1 MPSIRQLAAIMF
13 TDIVGYTA
21 LMGEDESK
29 AFSILH
35 KNRLL
40 HKQLL
45 EQYNGI
51 WIKELGDGILVSFP
65 TVTDAVLC
73 ATAIQKEAKRQNEF
87 KLRIGINQGEV
98 VFEDGDIFGDGVN
111 IASRLQAL
119 APVGG
124 IWVSESV
131 YKNVSNNKEIETRFV
146 QEETLKNVK
155 EPVRIYEIT
164 TGEQAVQLNPS
175 KPINKASPVKKS
187 LITVPKGNKHV
198 IITGI
203 VILFLATIGLIYWF
217 STGRNTKQIE
227 SIAVLP
233 FVNTSGIADVEYLS
247 DGITE
252 SLINSLSQLAH
263 LSVKARSSVFHYKG
277 KEVTP
282 QVVGKELN
290 VQAVLNGRMVQRGDQ
305 LTLSL
310 DLVDVRTG
318 NQIWGERYMR
328 KQIELVSLQS
338 EIARDVVNKL
348 RVRLSGA
355 DEQRVAKTYTADP
368 EAYRLYLQGLYH
380 WNKRTAEDIRK
391 SIMFFQQAIDKDPS
405 YAKAYAGL
413 ASAYLVLPSYS
424 RNLTKQELKEVDLKK
439 RAAVRQAQE
448 LDDSLA
454 EVHAVLGTLKED
466 AWQFTDAENEYRR
479 AISLNPNFASAHQF
493 LSRLLAGLGRH
504 EEAFA
509 EINKAHELD
518 PFSISINFNIG
529 GRLHYARRFDEA
541 IAQFKKVLEMEPNH
555 PLTHL
560 VLASTY
566 EAKGMYPEAIAEHRR
581 ADVLLEKE
589 TPETA
594 QHKAAD
600 LTQSFKRGGPRGYW
614 QKWLQFSEKEYNEGR
629 GSAYNIALIHAR
641 LGDRN
646 HAFEQL
652 EKSFND
658 HEADLNWIK
667 TESAFDTL
675 ISAPRFGDL
684 LRRIGLPK

>member
-1 MPSIRQLAAIMF
+1 MPSVRQLAAIMF

-40 HKQLL
+40 HKKLL
-45 EQYNGI
+45 AQYNGI

-73 ATAIQKEAKRQNEF
+73 ATAIQKEAKGENEF
-87 KLRIGINQGEV
+87 KLRIGIHQGEV
-98 VFEDGDIFGDGVN
+98 VFEDGDVFGDGVN

-119 APVGG
+119 APISG

-131 YKNVSNNKEIETRFV
+131 YKNVSNKKEIKTQFV
-146 QEETLKNVK
+146 REETLKNVK

-164 TGEQAVQLNPS
+164 TDKQAVSLNQS
-175 KPINKASPVKKS
+175 KPIKEAAPVKKS
-187 LITVPKGNKHV
+187 LITTTKGNKRI
-198 IITGI
+198 IITSI
-203 VILFLATIGLIYWF
+203 IIFFLAAIGLGYWF
-217 STGRNTKQIE
+217 STTRDTKLQ

-233 FVNTSGIADVEYLS
+233 FVNESGLVDIEYLS

-252 SLINSLSQLAH
+252 SLINSLSQLPN
-263 LSVKARSSVFHYKG
+263 LLVKARSSVFHYKG
-277 KEVTP
+277 KVVTP
-282 QVVGKELN
+282 QIIGKELS

-305 LTLSL
+305 FTLSL
-310 DLVDVRTG
+310 DLVDAATG
-318 NQIWGERYMR
+318 NQIWGERYIR
-328 KQIELVSLQS
+328 KQLELVSLQS
-338 EIARDVVNKL
+338 EIARDVANKL
-348 RVRLSGA
+348 RTRLSGA
-355 DEQRVAKTYTADP
+355 DEQRVTKTFTADP
-368 EAYRLYLQGLYH
+368 EAYRLYLQGLYQ
-380 WNKRTAEDIRK
+380 WNKRTAENIRK
-391 SIMFFQQAIDKDPS
+391 SIELFQQAIDKDPS

-424 RNLTKQELKEVDLKK
+424 RNMTKQELKEINLKK
-439 RAAVRQAQE
+439 QAAVRQAQE

-466 AWQFTDAENEYRR
+466 AWQFAEAEKEYRR
-479 AISLNPNFASAHQF
+479 AIALNPNFASAHQF
-493 LSRLLAGLGRH
+493 FSRLLAGLGRH
-504 EEAFA
+504 DEAFV

-529 GRLHYARRFDEA
+529 GRLRYARRFDDA
-541 IAQFKKVLEMEPNH
+541 IAQLKKVLDMEPNH

-560 VLASTY
+560 VLAWTY
-566 EAKGMYPEAIAEHRR
+566 DDKGMYPEAIAEYRK

-594 QHKAAD
+594 QRKAAD
-600 LTQSFKRGGPRGYW
+600 LTQSLKTDGSRGYW
-614 QKWLQFSEKEYNEGR
+614 QKRLQFSEKEFNKGR
-629 GSAYNIALIHAR
+629 GSAYNIAINYAR
-641 LGDRN
+641 LGDRDRT
-646 HAFEQL
+646 FEQL
-652 EKSFND
+652 EKSLND

-667 TESAFDTL
+667 TEPAFDTL
-675 ISAPRFGDL
+675 SSDPRFGNL
-684 LRRIGLPK
+684 LRRIGLPI